1 MRARFAFRVQNT
13 SDILDDFTV
22 ILRDIDERW
31 YSLESGSKLLF
42 PGEDREVALASAPD
56 GWVTASVPATVPAV
70 VPETHPVG
78 PGMNI
83 SAD

>member
-1 MRARFAFRVQNT
+1 MKYWNALRETFSMTVQQMLT
-13 SDILDDFTV
+13 LIVVSWMATAAVLPVVMSPDA
-22 ILRDIDERW
+22 
-31 YSLESGSKLLF
+31 S
-42 PGEDREVALASAPD
+42 EDREVALASAPD